1 MSPVTLPRQSGVTLV
16 ELIVTFAVGI
26 IVMMVA
32 VPSYTSIVR
41 NSSFSSEL
49 NAFSA
54 QIQLARAEALKRNTT
69 VTLCPSADDGSNCNS
84 SDDPWSY
91 SASDLRVIYVDAN
104 GDGDIDDGETVL
116 KEQNG
121 FRRLELKAVAPGA
134 GPKTIDFD
142 RRGLLDS
149 KYAHFEFS
157 DEQNSARCLMISI
170 SGQISI
176 SDGNCS

>member
-1 MSPVTLPRQSGVTLV
+1 MSPFTIPRQTGVTLV
-16 ELIVTFAVGI
+16 ELMVTFAVGI
-26 IVMMVA
+26 IVMMIA

-41 NSSFSSEL
+41 NSHFSSEL

-54 QIQLARAEALKRNTT
+54 QIQLARAEALKRNAT

-84 SDDPWSY
+84 AGDPWAQT
-91 SASDLRVIYVDAN
+91 ASDIRVIFIDTN
-104 GDGDIDDGETVL
+104 DDGDIDDGETIL
-116 KEQNG
+116 KERNG
-121 FRRLELKAVAPGA
+121 STRLELKAVAPGT
-134 GPKTIDFD
+134 GPKLIDFD
-142 RRGLLDS
+142 RRGLLES

-157 DEQNSARCLMISI
+157 DDQNAVRCLMISI